1 MALRVSYFFPMR
13 TILSLLASITTA
25 LAVGA
30 GVESLQERSPFL
42 PPSAP
47 KSAAQG
53 DALSSIELTGIFSLN
68 GKPKFSVR
76 DTSSGRSLWIGLGE
90 TEEGLTI
97 RSYDESKSSVVI
109 EGRGG
114 SRNVV
119 IREAR
124 VTTAP
129 STPIPIQVAGP
140 PGQPARMATIIPNPP
155 PQQQRPQA
163 SQPQQATSAAT
174 GPKTDAE
181 KERDARLLVSDLLEI
196 SIQERKRYEEN
207 QRRATKGMPP
217 LRSDEKPPQ

>member
-1 MALRVSYFFPMR
+1 MR
-13 TILSLLASITTA
+13 TILSLLASIATA
-25 LAVGA
+25 IAVGA

-47 KSAAQG
+47 KAGSQN
-53 DALSSIELTGIFSLN
+53 DALSSIELTGIFSVN
-68 GKPKFSVR
+68 GKPRFSVR
-76 DTSSGRSLWIGLGE
+76 DSSTGRSIWIGLGE

-97 RSYDESKSSVVI
+97 RSYDEAASSVVV

-114 SRNVV
+114 KRNVV

-129 STPIPIQVAGP
+129 SAPIPIQVAGP

-155 PQQQRPQA
+155 PPSPPPQG
-163 SQPQQATSAAT
+163 SQPQKASATAT
-174 GPKTDAE
+174 APKTDAE

-207 QRRATKGMPP
+207 QRRVAKGMPP
-217 LRSDEKPPQ
+217 LRADERPPQ